1 VFDVAGFPTTVRI
14 HLERDTQT
22 GLFAA
27 LSRDLPGLMT
37 VAKTIEEIEDRLPG
51 AISQLVAAKYGVE
64 VAVTIE
70 PTEDEGGFAS
80 LAEPR
85 VAELRAA

>member
-1 VFDVAGFPTTVRI
+1 MAAFPKEVRI
-14 HLERDTQT
+14 HLERDTET

-27 LSRDLPGLMT
+27 LSRDLPGFMT
-37 VAKTIEEIEDRLPG
+37 VAKTIEEIEQRLPG
-51 AISQLVAAKYGVE
+51 AIAQIVAAKYGIQVS
-64 VAVTIE
+64 VSIE
-70 PTEDEGGFAS
+70 PSEDEAGFAS